1 MGKALVT
8 GAAGLIGSHVVD
20 ELINEGHEVVALDN
34 LSGGFRDN
42 VNPKARF
49 VEGTILD
56 SVLIGKLFEEYKFEY
71 VFHLAA
77 YAAEGLS
84 PFIRRFNYSNNLLGS
99 VNLINSSINA
109 GTVRCFVFT
118 SSIAV
123 YGAGQLPMS
132 ETMIPQPENPYGI
145 AKYAV
150 EMDLKEAQQIFGL
163 NYITFRPHNVYGERQ
178 NIADP
183 YRNVIGIFMN
193 QIMKGEPLT
202 IFGDGRQMRAFTY
215 ISDVAPIIAQSV
227 KFEVAYNQ
235 VFNIGADKPYSV
247 LELAETVIDVM
258 RQGGKIKYIQARNEV
273 QHAYSS
279 HVKLQHHFSDLV
291 RNVNLQDGLQRMA
304 DWAKKVGAR
313 SARPFNN
320 IEVPINLPPS
330 WIKLGQSIKPADS
343 H

>member
-1 MGKALVT
+1 MSKALVT

-20 ELINEGHEVVALDN
+20 ELVKEGHEVVAIDD
-34 LSGGFRDN
+34 LSGGCRDN

-49 VEGTILD
+49 IEGSILD
-56 SVLIGKLFEEYKFEY
+56 NAVIGKLFEENKFEY

-109 GTVRCFVFT
+109 STVKCFVFT

-150 EMDLKEAQQIFGL
+150 EMDLKQAQQMF
-163 NYITFRPHNVYGERQ
+163 
-178 NIADP
+178 
-183 YRNVIGIFMN
+183 
-193 QIMKGEPLT
+193 MKGEPLT
-202 IFGDGRQMRAFTY
+202 IFGDGRQTRAFSY

-227 KFEVAYNQ
+227 KFEDAYNQ

-247 LELAETVIDVM
+247 RELAETIMNVM
-258 RQGGKIKYIQARNEV
+258 TRECEMRFLGARNEV
-273 QHAYSS
+273 KHAYSL
-279 HVKLQHHFSDLV
+279 HIKVQQYFPDLV
-291 RNVNLQDGLQRMA
+291 RNVNLQDGLQCMA
-304 DWAKKVGAR
+304 DWAKRVGAR
-313 SARPFNN
+313 SARSFNN

-330 WIKLGQSIKPADS
+330 WIKLGQSMKPVSS